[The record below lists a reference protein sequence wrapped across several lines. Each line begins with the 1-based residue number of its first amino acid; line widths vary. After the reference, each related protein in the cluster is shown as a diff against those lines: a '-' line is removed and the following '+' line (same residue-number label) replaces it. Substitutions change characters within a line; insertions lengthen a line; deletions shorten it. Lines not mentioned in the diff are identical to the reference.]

1 MHKWEVNGEEFT
13 NSARAAQEVTDQ
25 MGDEPYDDMLYAC
38 YGDDIAIC
46 GLHYDPVYVFH
57 EIDPIAYRVGRA
69 DYYSDLESDIEDELD
84 RMDDGDEKS
93 IYGVT
98 VRYFYDEAEDSVS
111 IEEVAAELGWA
122 VAFNDNDKTVIF
134 SNCSPKGEDLEYEI
148 EYDELAD
155 IYDEMLCVAE
165 DFDEDEHVAMWVDA
179 NRSGTGGVPT
189 VAELVEDAAEIRKML
204 WDLTNKLE
212 EVLR

>member
-1 MHKWEVNGEEFT
+1 MYKWEVNGEEFT

-25 MGDEPYDDMLYAC
+25 MGDEYYDDMLYEV
-38 YGDDIAIC
+38 YGEEVTIC
-46 GLHYDPVYVFH
+46 GLNYDKVWAFH
-57 EIDPIAYRVGRA
+57 ELDPIAYRVGKS
-69 DYYSDLESDIEDELD
+69 DYYSELEKDIEDDLE
-84 RMDDGDEKS
+84 RMDDGDEKE

-98 VRYFYDEAEDSVS
+98 VRYFYDEEEDRVA
-111 IEEVAAELGWA
+111 IEEVATELGWA
-122 VAFNDNDKTVIF
+122 VKFDNDEKIVTF

-148 EYDELAD
+148 EYDDPAD

-179 NRSGTGGVPT
+179 KRSGTGGVPT
-189 VAELVEDAAEIRKML
+189 VAELVGDAAEIRKML
-204 WDLTNKLE
+204 WGLTNKLE